1 MKKLL
6 PRLKNKYVLSM
17 LIFVI
22 WIAFFDDN
30 NFIVQYRYKKKLAE
44 LKQDEVFYKNEID
57 KNKHDLYYLTSSKKN
72 LERYAREKFLM
83 KKPNEDFFIFVDE
96 NNKRIEQ

>member
-1 MKKLL
+1 MKKIL

-44 LKQDEVFYKNEID
+44 LREDEQYYKNEID
-57 KNKHDLYYLTSSKKN
+57 KNKRDLYYLTSSKKN

-83 KKPNEDFFIFVDE
+83 KKPNEDIFIFVDE

>member
-1 MKKLL
+1 MKKVL

-44 LKQDEVFYKNEID
+44 LREDEQYYKSEID
-57 KNKHDLYYLTSSKKN
+57 KNKHDLYYLTSNKKN
-72 LERYAREKFLM
+72 LERFAREKYLM
-83 KKPNEDFFIFVDE
+83 KKPNEDIFIFVDE
-96 NNKRIEQ
+96 NNKRIER

>member
-17 LIFVI
+17 LFFII

-44 LKQDEVFYKNEID
+44 LREDENYYKSEID
-57 KNKHDLYYLTSSKKN
+57 KNKRDLYYLTSSKKN

-83 KKPNEDFFIFVDE
+83 KKPNEDIFIFVDE
-96 NNKRIEQ
+96 NNKRIEK

>member
-17 LIFVI
+17 LFFII

-57 KNKHDLYYLTSSKKN
+57 KNKRDLYYLTSNKKN
-72 LERYAREKFLM
+72 LERFAREKYLM
-83 KKPNEDFFIFVDE
+83 KKSSEDVFIFVDE
-96 NNKRIEQ
+96 NHKRIE